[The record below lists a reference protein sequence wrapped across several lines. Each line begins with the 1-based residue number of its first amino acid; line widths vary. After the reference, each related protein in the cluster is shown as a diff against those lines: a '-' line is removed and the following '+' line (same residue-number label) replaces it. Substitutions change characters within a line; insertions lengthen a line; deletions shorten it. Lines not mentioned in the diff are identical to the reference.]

1 MYVPHHTLLPEHH
14 GLTEPLFYSTV
25 VLRVC
30 ERGLRTSDLTFICQM
45 KNLKSRERKRFA
57 QSEPAN

>member
-1 MYVPHHTLLPEHH
+1 MYAPHHTLPPENH
-14 GLTEPLFYSTV
+14 GLTEPLFYPTV

-45 KNLKSRERKRFA
+45 KNLKSRERKRSA